1 MAHTTQ
7 TDWQKVV
14 YPLVNS
20 IYTAEQVRAFEE
32 DLFIKEG
39 DDLRAMMEAAK
50 QSVEILNKDFSTSEF
65 IILCGPGNNGG
76 DGYFIGIGLGEL
88 KKCVK
93 FIDVLSHVKKSPLC
107 EHAFKVA
114 QDLDF
119 INAKTL
125 KGISSK
131 TIIVDAIFGI
141 GGRIDLG
148 SELEEILSDCN
159 RFESKIA
166 IDVPTGIDSNTGE
179 ISQACFNADK
189 TITFIGYKLGQRI
202 NEGKN
207 YCGKLI
213 LKDLGFSMDKN
224 VSPTVKELSFEDIK
238 SNIPKRKENSHKGD
252 HGKLLIIAGDEGF
265 GGAGIMSSES
275 GLKTGAGLVR
285 LLTRKSH
292 VSASLTRNPEVMVS
306 GADNAQDIEAN
317 LEWPDAI
324 VAGPGMFE
332 NFWSEQILYKLLF
345 SVAEKGTPTLLD
357 AGALRL
363 LCHKAFS
370 KINLGSETV
379 LTPHPGEAAEMLK
392 VSVKDIQKNRIE
404 SAKALQKKYG
414 CIIILKG
421 NGTIICN
428 KNDIYLCSSGG
439 PELAVAGS
447 GDILSGIIGSLI
459 AQGLT
464 PFDAAKTG
472 VVIHSLAGEDFA
484 NDVGKIGLAAGELI
498 PYIRKFLN

>member
-1 MAHTTQ
+1 M
-7 TDWQKVV
+7 
-14 YPLVNS
+14 NS
-20 IYTAEQVRAFEE
+20 IYTAEQVKAFEKNS
-32 DLFIKEG
+32 FIKEG

-50 QSVEILNKDFSTSEF
+50 QSVEILNKAYPTSEF
-65 IILCGPGNNGG
+65 LILCGPGNNGG
-76 DGYFIGIGLGEL
+76 DGYFIGIGLS
-88 KKCVK
+88 KSNKRVK
-93 FIDVLSHVKKSPLC
+93 FLDVLDDAKKSYLC
-107 EHAFKVA
+107 EHAFKKA
-114 QDLDF
+114 KGLEF
-119 INAKTL
+119 INAKSL
-125 KGISSK
+125 KNIL
-131 TIIVDAIFGI
+131 TETVVIDAIFGI

-148 SELEEILSDCN
+148 SKLEDILLVCD
-159 RFESKIA
+159 RFESKVA
-166 IDVPTGIDSNTGE
+166 IDVPTGLNCNTGE

-189 TITFIGYKLGQRI
+189 TITFIAYKLGQRI

-213 LKDLGFSMDKN
+213 LRDLGLAMDKN
-224 VSPTVKELSFEDIK
+224 VSPKVNELSFEDIK
-238 SNIPKRKENSHKGD
+238 INIPKRIENSHKGD

-265 GGAGIMSSES
+265 GGAGIISSES

-285 LLTRKSH
+285 LLTRRSNIFP
-292 VSASLTRNPEVMVS
+292 SLARNPEVMVS
-306 GADNAQDIEAN
+306 GADNAQDIETN

-332 NFWSEQILYKLLF
+332 NYWSEQILYKLLL
-345 SVAEKGTPTLLD
+345 SISDKSTPTLLD

-363 LCHKAFS
+363 LSHNAFS
-370 KINLGSETV
+370 KIKLHGETV

-392 VSVKDIQKNRIE
+392 ITAKEIQKNRIK
-404 SAKALQKKYG
+404 SAKALQEKYG
-414 CIIILKG
+414 CIIVLKG

-428 KNDIYLCSSGG
+428 KNNIYLCSIGG

-447 GDILSGIIGSLI
+447 GDILSGVIGSLI

-472 VVIHSLAGEDFA
+472 VVIHARAGEEFV
-484 NDVGKIGLAAGELI
+484 NDVGRIGMAAGELI

>member
-1 MAHTTQ
+1 M
-7 TDWQKVV
+7 
-14 YPLVNS
+14 NN

-32 DLFIKEG
+32 NSFIKEG
-39 DDLRAMMEAAK
+39 DDLQAMIEAAK

-65 IILCGPGNNGG
+65 LILCGPGNNGG
-76 DGYFIGIGLGEL
+76 DGYFIGIGLSKL
-88 KKCVK
+88 KKRVRFLDVLRDLKKSHLCELAFK
-93 FIDVLSHVKKSPLC
+93 MAEGLEFIDIKQLKNISR
-107 EHAFKVA
+107 
-114 QDLDF
+114 
-119 INAKTL
+119 KTVV
-125 KGISSK
+125 
-131 TIIVDAIFGI
+131 VDAIFGI

-148 SELEEILSDCN
+148 SELEEILSDCD

-166 IDVPTGIDSNTGE
+166 IDVPTGLDSNTGE

-213 LKDLGFSMDKN
+213 LKDLGLSMNEN

-252 HGKLLIIAGDEGF
+252 HGKLLIIAGDEGY

-275 GLKTGAGLVR
+275 GLKTGAGLIR

-292 VSASLTRNPEVMVS
+292 VSASLARNPEVMVS
-306 GADNAQDIEAN
+306 GADNAQDIETN

-332 NFWSEQILYKLLF
+332 NYWSEQILYKLLL
-345 SVAEKGTPTLLD
+345 SISKKGTPTLLD

-363 LCHKAFS
+363 LTHKAFT
-370 KINLGSETV
+370 KMELHSETV

-392 VSVKDIQKNRIE
+392 VTVQEIQKNRVE
-404 SAKALQKKYG
+404 SAKELQKKYG
-414 CIIILKG
+414 CIIVLKG

-428 KNDIYLCSSGG
+428 NNGIYLCTAGG

-447 GDILSGIIGSLI
+447 GDILSGVIGSLI
-459 AQGLT
+459 AQGLE
-464 PFDAAKTG
+464 PLDAAKTG
-472 VVIHSLAGEDFA
+472 VVLHALAGEDFA
-484 NDVGKIGLAAGELI
+484 TDVGRIGMAAGELV

>member
-1 MAHTTQ
+1 
-7 TDWQKVV
+7 
-14 YPLVNS
+14 VNN

-32 DLFIKEG
+32 NSFIKEG
-39 DDLRAMMEAAK
+39 DGLQAMMEAAK
-50 QSVEILNKDFSTSEF
+50 QSVEILNNDFSTSEF
-65 IILCGPGNNGG
+65 LILCGPGNNGG
-76 DGYFIGIGLGEL
+76 DGYFIGIGLIEL
-88 KKCVK
+88 KKSVK
-93 FIDVLSHVKKSPLC
+93 FIDVLGHVKKSPLC
-107 EHAFKVA
+107 EHAFKA
-114 QDLDF
+114 TKDSDF
-119 INAKTL
+119 INAKSL
-125 KGISSK
+125 KDISSK
-131 TIIVDAIFGI
+131 TVIVDAIFGI
-141 GGRIDLG
+141 GGRIDLA
-148 SELEEILSDCN
+148 SELEEILSDCD

-166 IDVPTGIDSNTGE
+166 IDVPTGLDSNTGE

-213 LKDLGFSMDKN
+213 LEDLGLSMDEN

-238 SNIPKRKENSHKGD
+238 RNIPKRKENSHKGD
-252 HGKLLIIAGDEGF
+252 HGKLLIIAGDEGY

-275 GLKTGAGLVR
+275 GLKTGTGLVR

-317 LEWPDAI
+317 LEWPDAV
-324 VAGPGMFE
+324 VAGPGMFL
-332 NFWSEQILYKLLF
+332 NYWSEQILYKLLF
-345 SVAEKGTPTLLD
+345 TIADKGTPTLLD

-363 LCHKAFS
+363 LCLKAFS
-370 KINLGSETV
+370 KINLHSDMV

-392 VSVKDIQKNRIE
+392 VTTNEIQINRIQ

-414 CIIILKG
+414 CIIVLKG

-428 KNDIYLCSSGG
+428 ENDVYLCSSGG

-447 GDILSGIIGSLI
+447 GDILSGVIGSLI

-464 PFDAAKTG
+464 PFEAAKTG
-472 VVIHSLAGEDFA
+472 VVIHALAGEEFA

-498 PYIRKFLN
+498 SYIRKFLN

>member
-1 MAHTTQ
+1 M
-7 TDWQKVV
+7 
-14 YPLVNS
+14 NN
-20 IYTAEQVRAFEE
+20 IYTAKQVKAFEE
-32 DLFIKEG
+32 NSFIKKG
-39 DDLRAMMEAAK
+39 DDLRAMMQAAK
-50 QSVEILNKDFSTSEF
+50 QSVEELNKDFSKSEF
-65 IILCGPGNNGG
+65 LILCGPGNNGG
-76 DGYFIGIGLGEL
+76 DGYFIGIGLNKL
-88 KKCVK
+88 KKRVK
-93 FIDVLSHVKKSPLC
+93 FLDVLDCVKKSPLC
-107 EHAFKVA
+107 EYAFEAAK
-114 QDLDF
+114 DLEF
-119 INAKTL
+119 INSKTL
-125 KGISSK
+125 KDISSK
-131 TIIVDAIFGI
+131 TVIVDAIFGI
-141 GGRIDLG
+141 GGRINLG
-148 SELEEILSDCN
+148 SELEDILSACN

-166 IDVPTGIDSNTGE
+166 IDVPTGLDSNTGE
-179 ISQACFNADK
+179 ISKACFNADK

-213 LKDLGFSMDKN
+213 LKDLGFSMDEN

-238 SNIPKRKENSHKGD
+238 INIPKRRENAHKGD
-252 HGKLLIIAGDEGF
+252 HGKLLVIAGDEGF

-292 VSASLTRNPEVMVS
+292 VSASLARNPEVMVS

-324 VAGPGMFE
+324 VAGPGMYE
-332 NFWSEQILYKLLF
+332 NFWSEQILYKLLL
-345 SVAEKGTPTLLD
+345 SVAENGIPTLLD

-370 KINLGSETV
+370 KINLHSEMV

-392 VSVKDIQKNRIE
+392 VTAKEIQKNRIQ

-414 CIIILKG
+414 CIIVLKG

-428 KNDIYLCSSGG
+428 KKDIYLCSSGG
-439 PELAVAGS
+439 PELAVAGA
-447 GDILSGIIGSLI
+447 GDILSGVIGSFV

-472 VVIHSLAGEDFA
+472 VVIHALAGEEFA
-484 NDVGKIGLAAGELI
+484 NDVGRIGMAAGELI

>member
-1 MAHTTQ
+1 M
-7 TDWQKVV
+7 
-14 YPLVNS
+14 NS

-32 DLFIKEG
+32 NSFIEEG
-39 DDLRAMMEAAK
+39 DDLQAMMEAAK
-50 QSVEILNKDFSTSEF
+50 QSVEILNKDFSKSEF

-76 DGYFIGIGLGEL
+76 DGYFIGIGLCEL
-88 KKCVK
+88 KKHVR
-93 FIDVLSHVKKSPLC
+93 FIDVLSRAKKSSLC
-107 EHAFKVA
+107 EHAFKA
-114 QDLDF
+114 AKHLDF
-119 INAKTL
+119 INAKKL
-125 KGISSK
+125 KDVSSK
-131 TIIVDAIFGI
+131 TVIVDAIFGI

-148 SELEEILSDCN
+148 SKLKEILSDCD

-166 IDVPTGIDSNTGE
+166 IDVPTGLDSNTGE

-213 LKDLGFSMDKN
+213 LKKLGFNMDKN
-224 VSPTVKELSFEDIK
+224 VSPSAKELSFEDIK
-238 SNIPKRKENSHKGD
+238 RHIPKRRENSHKGD

-275 GLKTGAGLVR
+275 GLKTGTGLVR

-292 VSASLTRNPEVMVS
+292 VSASLSRNPEVMVS

-317 LEWPDAI
+317 LDWPDAV
-324 VAGPGMFE
+324 VAGPGMFK
-332 NFWSEQILYKLLF
+332 NFWSEQILFKLLF
-345 SVAEKGTPTLLD
+345 SVTDKGTPTLLD

-370 KINLGSETV
+370 NINLHSKMV
-379 LTPHPGEAAEMLK
+379 LTPHPGEAAEMLNIT
-392 VSVKDIQKNRIE
+392 VKEIQKNRIQ

-414 CIIILKG
+414 CIIVLKG

-428 KNDIYLCSSGG
+428 NKDIYLCSYGG

-447 GDILSGIIGSLI
+447 GDILSGVIGSLI

-472 VVIHSLAGEDFA
+472 VVIHALAGEEFA
-484 NDVGKIGLAAGELI
+484 NDVGRIGLAAGELI
-498 PYIRKFLN
+498 PYVRKFLN